1 MRISILILQREVRLA
16 FNQLGDNAIIVLF
29 FILAAILFPLGV
41 GPEPKFLADL
51 APGILWVIALLAS
64 LLSFEKLFSSD
75 FEDGS
80 LEQLALT
87 SAPLEIVVLAKAAA
101 HWLTTGIP
109 IMILTPLI
117 AVFYQMPL
125 SGYNILLVSMV
136 LGTPTMSLIGTV
148 GAALTLGSKRG
159 NVLISLLVVPLII
172 PVLIFGTAAIEA
184 AINNYPTTQH
194 LMLLGAFFLIALV
207 FSPIATASALR
218 HALECTSN

>member
-87 SAPLEIVVLAKAAA
+87 SAPLEIVVLAKATA

-184 AINNYPTTQH
+184 AINDYPTMQH
-194 LMLLGAFFLIALV
+194 LMLLAAFFLISLV
-207 FSPIATASALR
+207 FTPIATASALR
-218 HALECTSN
+218 HALE

>member
-1 MRISILILQREVRLA
+1 MRVSILILQREVRLA

-64 LLSFEKLFSSD
+64 LLSFEKLFASD

-125 SGYNILLVSMV
+125 SGFHILLVSMV

-184 AINNYPTTQH
+184 AINDYPTTQH
-194 LMLLGAFFLIALV
+194 LMLLAAFFLIALV

-218 HALECTSN
+218 HALE

>member
-218 HALECTSN
+218 HALE

>member
-1 MRISILILQREVRLA
+1 MRVSILILQREVGLA

-125 SGYNILLVSMV
+125 SGFNILLVSMV

-184 AINNYPTTQH
+184 AINDYPTTQH
-194 LMLLGAFFLIALV
+194 LMLLAAFFLIALV

-218 HALECTSN
+218 HALE

>member
-87 SAPLEIVVLAKAAA
+87 SAPLEIVVLAKATA

-184 AINNYPTTQH
+184 AINDYPTMQH
-194 LMLLGAFFLIALV
+194 LMLLAAFFLIALV
-207 FSPIATASALR
+207 FTPIATASALR
-218 HALECTSN
+218 HALE

>member
-87 SAPLEIVVLAKAAA
+87 SAPLEIVVLAKATA

-125 SGYNILLVSMV
+125 SGFNILLVSMV

-184 AINNYPTTQH
+184 AINDYPTTQH

-218 HALECTSN
+218 HALE

>member
-1 MRISILILQREVRLA
+1 MRIPILILQREVRLA

-184 AINNYPTTQH
+184 AINNYPTTLH

-218 HALECTSN
+218 HALE

>member
-1 MRISILILQREVRLA
+1 
-16 FNQLGDNAIIVLF
+16 
-29 FILAAILFPLGV
+29 
-41 GPEPKFLADL
+41 
-51 APGILWVIALLAS
+51 
-64 LLSFEKLFSSD
+64 
-75 FEDGS
+75 
-80 LEQLALT
+80 
-87 SAPLEIVVLAKAAA
+87 
-101 HWLTTGIP
+101 
-109 IMILTPLI
+109 MILTPLI

-184 AINNYPTTQH
+184 AINDYPTTQH

-218 HALECTSN
+218 HALE

>member
-1 MRISILILQREVRLA
+1 MRIPILILQREVRLA

-218 HALECTSN
+218 HALE

>member
-148 GAALTLGSKRG
+148 GAALTLGS
-159 NVLISLLVVPLII
+159 
-172 PVLIFGTAAIEA
+172 
-184 AINNYPTTQH
+184 
-194 LMLLGAFFLIALV
+194 
-207 FSPIATASALR
+207 
-218 HALECTSN
+218 

>member
-1 MRISILILQREVRLA
+1 MRVSILILQREVRLA

-218 HALECTSN
+218 HALE

>member
-87 SAPLEIVVLAKAAA
+87 SAPLEIVVLAKATA
-101 HWLTTGIP
+101 HWLTTGVP
-109 IMILTPLI
+109 IMTLTPLI

-184 AINNYPTTQH
+184 AINDYPTMQH
-194 LMLLGAFFLIALV
+194 LMLLAAFFLISLV
-207 FSPIATASALR
+207 FTPIATASALR
-218 HALECTSN
+218 HALE

>member
-87 SAPLEIVVLAKAAA
+87 SAPLEIVVLAKATA
-101 HWLTTGIP
+101 HWLTTGVP
-109 IMILTPLI
+109 IMTLTPLI

-184 AINNYPTTQH
+184 AINDYPTMQH
-194 LMLLGAFFLIALV
+194 LMLLAAFFLIALV
-207 FSPIATASALR
+207 FTPIATASALR
-218 HALECTSN
+218 HALE

>member
-16 FNQLGDNAIIVLF
+16 FNLLGDNAIIVLF

-218 HALECTSN
+218 HALE